1 MEEEKVV
8 NTAEA
13 EIIQRNYV
21 EEIVTLI
28 TTEKDLSALKE
39 QLGDYHE
46 SDVADALPLLT
57 KQDRLKLYKLLGDE
71 AVSEIFA
78 YLEDPQEYFE
88 ELSTEK
94 LADIIEEMDASDA
107 VDVLDELESDM
118 REQIIELLDEESA
131 KDIELITAYDEDK
144 IGSKMSTNYVAVE
157 QSFSIK
163 QAMRS
168 VIAQA
173 AENDNIST
181 VYVTDEN
188 GVYAGAFSLRDLVI
202 ARSTASL
209 DDIIVKAYPHFYADD
224 LVSNCVERLKDLS
237 EDSIPIL
244 SDKNRILGVITALEL
259 VEVVDEELAEDY
271 AKFAGLT
278 EEEDL
283 TQPAI
288 KSVAKRIPWL
298 IILMGLGLIVSS
310 VIGLFDPI
318 INAIPYIFYFQTLI
332 LNMSGNCGTQSLA
345 VTIRV
350 LTSEEL
356 TAKSKWR
363 LIFKEFKVGLINGF
377 VIGLLT
383 MLVTAL
389 YLWLGKDM
397 VITQSF
403 AISGCIGLSLM
414 TAMIV
419 SSLSGTVIPL
429 LLKKAKVDPAVA
441 SGPMIT
447 TLNDLIAASVYYG
460 LAYLFIIGIFGMYA
474 L

>member
-1 MEEEKVV
+1 MEEKVIDTV
-8 NTAEA
+8 EEKTLK
-13 EIIQRNYV
+13 RDYV
-21 EEIVTLI
+21 EEIVALI
-28 TTEKDLSALKE
+28 NTQTNDSALIE
-39 QLGDYHE
+39 ALNDYHE
-46 SDVADALPLLT
+46 SDVADALPHLT
-57 KQDRLKLYKLLGDE
+57 KQARLKLYKILGDE

-78 YLEDPQEYFE
+78 YLEDAKEYFE
-88 ELSTEK
+88 ELSAEK
-94 LADIIEEMDASDA
+94 LADIIEEMDATDA
-107 VDVLDELESDM
+107 VDALDELDTQT
-118 REQIIELLDEESA
+118 REQVIGLMDEEAA
-131 KDIELITAYDEDK
+131 KDIELLTAYDETE
-144 IGSKMSTNYVAVE
+144 IGSKMSTNYVTVE
-157 QSFSIK
+157 ETFTIK

-173 AENDNIST
+173 ADNDNIST
-181 VYVTDEN
+181 VYAVDKN
-188 GVYAGAFSLRDLVI
+188 GVYRGAFSLRDLVI
-202 ARSTASL
+202 ARTTATL
-209 DDIIVKAYPHFYADD
+209 DDIIVSAYPHFYADE

-244 SDKNRILGVITALEL
+244 SRENRILGVITALEL

-283 TQPAI
+283 SQPAI

-298 IILMGLGLIVSS
+298 IILMGLGLVVSS
-310 VIGLFDPI
+310 VIGLFDPV

-350 LTSEEL
+350 LTSEDL
-356 TAKSKWR
+356 TKADKWR

-377 VIGLLT
+377 VVGLLT
-383 MLVTAL
+383 TLATAL
-389 YLWLGKDM
+389 YMWLAKDM
-397 VITQSF
+397 VIAQSF

-414 TAMIV
+414 VAMMV
-419 SSLSGTVIPL
+419 SSLSGTTIPL

-460 LAYLFIIGIFGMYA
+460 LAYLFIIGIFGMYS

>member
-1 MEEEKVV
+1 MEEKVI
-8 NTAEA
+8 NTVE
-13 EIIQRNYV
+13 EKTLKRDYV
-21 EEIVTLI
+21 EEIVALI
-28 TTEKDLSALKE
+28 NTQTNDSALIE
-39 QLGDYHE
+39 ALNDYHE
-46 SDVADALPLLT
+46 SDVADALPHLT
-57 KQDRLKLYKLLGDE
+57 KQSRLKLYKILGDE

-78 YLEDPQEYFE
+78 YLEDAKEYFE
-88 ELSTEK
+88 ELSAEK
-94 LADIIEEMDASDA
+94 LADIIEEMDATDA
-107 VDVLDELESDM
+107 VDALDELDTQT
-118 REQIIELLDEESA
+118 REQVIGLMDEEAA
-131 KDIELITAYDEDK
+131 KDIELLTAYDETE
-144 IGSKMSTNYVAVE
+144 IGSKMSTNYVTVE
-157 QSFSIK
+157 ETFTIK

-181 VYVTDEN
+181 VYAVDKN
-188 GVYAGAFSLRDLVI
+188 GVYRGAFSLRDLVI
-202 ARSTASL
+202 ARTTATL
-209 DDIIVKAYPHFYADD
+209 DDIIVSAYPHFYADE

-244 SDKNRILGVITALEL
+244 SRENRILGVITALEL

-283 TQPAI
+283 SQPAI

-298 IILMGLGLIVSS
+298 IILMGLGLVVSS
-310 VIGLFDPI
+310 VIGLFDPV

-350 LTSEEL
+350 LTSEDL
-356 TAKSKWR
+356 TKADKWR

-377 VIGLLT
+377 VVGLLT
-383 MLVTAL
+383 TLATAL
-389 YLWLGKDM
+389 YMWLAKDM
-397 VITQSF
+397 VIAQSF

-414 TAMIV
+414 VAMMV
-419 SSLSGTVIPL
+419 SSLSGTTIPL

-460 LAYLFIIGIFGMYA
+460 LAYLFIIGIFGMYS